1 VEAVQRSLFD
11 KQELA
16 PSGLGYWPEFVS
28 AAEERLLVERI
39 AELNLAPFQFGAYEG
54 KRRVVSFGWSYD
66 FSRRHLAPAAPPP
79 SWIAPFASR
88 VEAFGSLK
96 PGAIGHILITEY
108 APGAAIGWHR
118 DKKDFDLVFGLSLAA
133 ACPFRFRRKSGKR
146 WERFTLDVQP
156 RSLYLM
162 TGEARWSWEHS
173 IPPMAALRYSVTFRT
188 LARD

>member
-16 PSGLGYWPEFVS
+16 PGGLGYWSEFVS
-28 AAEERLLVERI
+28 GAEERLLVERI
-39 AELNLAPFQFGAYEG
+39 AALDLAPFQFGTYEG

-66 FSRRHLAPAAPPP
+66 FSRHHLEPAAPPP

-88 VEAFGSLK
+88 VEAFASLK
-96 PGAIGHILITEY
+96 PGAIGHILFTEY

-173 IPPMAALRYSVTFRT
+173 IPAMAALRYSVTFRT

>member
-1 VEAVQRSLFD
+1 MEAVQRSLFD

-16 PSGLGYWPEFVS
+16 PGELGYWSEFVS

-39 AELNLAPFQFGAYEG
+39 AALDIAPFQFGAYEG

-66 FSRRHLAPAAPPP
+66 FSRRHLKPAAPPP

-88 VEAFGSLK
+88 VEAFASLK
-96 PGAIGHILITEY
+96 PGAIGHILFTEY

-173 IPPMAALRYSVTFRT
+173 IPAMAALRYSVTFRT

>member
-1 VEAVQRSLFD
+1 MEAVQRSLFD

-16 PSGLGYWPEFVS
+16 PGGLGYWSEFVS
-28 AAEERLLVERI
+28 GAEERLLVERI
-39 AELNLAPFQFGAYEG
+39 AALDLAPFQFGAYEG

-88 VEAFGSLK
+88 VEAFASLK
-96 PGAIGHILITEY
+96 PGAIGHIVFTEY

-173 IPPMAALRYSVTFRT
+173 IPAMAALRYSVTFRT